1 MLMIGIGAIGLYSVS
16 FSFSAAISIIIC
28 LFTSIFTNKNNAKLP
43 SKTILIV
50 LLIIILV
57 LFFDTSYSLS
67 NFSQYNINLGI
78 IIIPWQAF
86 CIIKLLKCIKLACNI
101 NYCNKCGTEITQNAK
116 YCSKCGLK
124 TEGKR

>member
-1 MLMIGIGAIGLYSVS
+1 MLMIGIGAIGSHYVS
-16 FSFSAAISIIIC
+16 FSFSAAVSIIIC

-43 SKTILIV
+43 AKTVLVI

-78 IIIPWQAF
+78 IIIPWQAI

-101 NYCNKCGTEITQNAK
+101 NYCDKCGTEITQNAK
-116 YCSKCGLK
+116 YCNKCGCK
-124 TEGKR
+124 IEGEE